1 MEPDSPLF
9 TVGQE
14 SATFLLSCGILSK
27 AWEVSRLAS
36 NSKSFTLNEYEGV
49 AYVAFPSFHNIETF
63 LVKERKYGEGN
74 IQTDNKV
81 FSDCLK
87 GNNDQPALVHQGAL
101 KLFLHIMENTDF
113 KTKLQMYTDS
123 KQRKLK
129 PIMFV
134 GHSLGGVVATLATLW
149 VLEKRLRQSSPFC
162 ITFGCPLVGDVSL
175 VEAVGRENWA
185 GNFCHV
191 VSKHDIVPRMLLA
204 PFESIAE
211 ALLTIFPYW
220 QGKVKYSFI
229 QDACRKLHK
238 NVLDSLS
245 KSDGR
250 NPYRPFGTYMFC
262 SSNGAACIEDSETVL
277 KMLHST
283 MQRQEASSGE
293 IIQDCFSEHIGY
305 GSVLKHVIEKFISG
319 RRIANPDSDSFY
331 EMGISLQL
339 EAIGVG
345 VQDNPARIA
354 LQRAVETENE
364 RNTNVDKL
372 AIKLGEKQCRMAEL
386 EWYKERCEKED
397 GIVYYDSFKN
407 QNGKKD
413 IHANERRLKLEGFW
427 DEIIEMWE
435 KHELPS
441 DFESRNKWINAGT
454 TYRRLVEPLDIAF
467 YYRTCKGN
475 GNYLSDGRPNRHK
488 VLQKWMEEKEKT
500 RSSISQ
506 GLRTKRASLTL
517 DSRFWAYV
525 EEARKDLANLKRGQ
539 HQRLQNLEKFEEY
552 VTTMEK
558 ALSISSDVFM
568 KGSSFMIWWEE
579 WKEYKK
585 NQSPEWSS
593 PLYKIME
600 KLEGLRLQ
608 GV

>member
-1 MEPDSPLF
+1 MAPELPTAEF
-9 TVGQE
+9 TVDLE
-14 SATFLLSCGILSK
+14 IATFLASCELLSK
-27 AWEVSRLAS
+27 AWKELLHACE
-36 NSKSFTLNEYEGV
+36 NSPQSFTLSEDKDV
-49 AYVAFPSFHNIETF
+49 VYVSFPSFHRLEDFIVE
-63 LVKERKYGEGN
+63 ESEYGEGN
-74 IQTDNKV
+74 IQTGNEI
-81 FSDCLK
+81 FSVCLK
-87 GNNDQPALVHQGAL
+87 GNDDQPARVHKGAL
-101 KLFLHIMENTDF
+101 KLFLHIMENTDLEA
-113 KTKLQMYTDS
+113 KICMKV
-123 KQRKLK
+123 K
-129 PIMFV
+129 PIIFV
-134 GHSLGGVVATLATLW
+134 GHFLGGSVATLATLW
-149 VLEKRLRQSSPFC
+149 VLGKRLNKSFPFC
-162 ITFGCPLVGDVSL
+162 ITFGCPLVGDVRL

-185 GNFCHV
+185 GNFCHM